1 MILIIFVILIAIIMV
16 IFFFRKKKTSVDLH
30 CTVAEQWRVMAGGGR
45 REEESGY
52 HSVLRSVKV
61 VAMIGGGWRRVVPV
75 EVVKERHD
83 FRVIKKERKMEWV
96 QL

>member
-1 MILIIFVILIAIIMV
+1 
-16 IFFFRKKKTSVDLH
+16 
-30 CTVAEQWRVMAGGGR
+30 MAGGGG